1 MTLLSEHHHFRPAN
15 DRFADVPAPTA
26 DLFADVLVACPRVK
40 AMAHSAAAARL
51 ARLIGAGAWTDAALA
66 LLALELPRWQ
76 VRRLAYDES
85 EWYCALSDHREM
97 PDWLDA
103 SVETHHADMTL
114 AILSAVMQARLEGLT
129 SDLPEVA
136 MGPDA
141 PSTPYE
147 PMCCENFA

>member
-1 MTLLSEHHHFRPAN
+1 MTLLSEHHHFRPAD

-26 DLFADVLVACPRVK
+26 DLFADILVVCPRAK
-40 AMAHSAAAARL
+40 TMAHSAAAARL
-51 ARLIGAGAWTDAALA
+51 AQLIDAGAWTDAALA

-76 VRRLAYDES
+76 VRRLAYDDG

-103 SVETHHADMTL
+103 SVETHHADMAL
-114 AILSAVMQARLEGLT
+114 AVLSAVLQARLEGHT
-129 SDLPEVA
+129 SDRPEVA

-141 PSTPYE
+141 PSTSYE
-147 PMCCENFA
+147 PICCENFA